1 MDIILGADSM
11 IGNHLQKL
19 LPQAVLINHK
29 THDLLSLDDCRKAF
43 SCRPENVYN
52 LSGFNGGL
60 PFNLAFPADIY
71 YQSTQMNL
79 NILKCCEEF
88 KVNKVI
94 SIISACSYP
103 DSGVHLEEDELL
115 RGHPNYT
122 VECHGFAKRVIYE
135 YSRQLYKQ
143 FRMKSISA
151 VLTNSYGPYDRFD
164 LQRTKVVGAA
174 VRKICEAELNNAPSI
189 TFFGTGTPVRELMYA
204 GDAAKALKTLIMNY
218 EDYLNP
224 INVGSD
230 QMTSIF
236 NLVEMIA
243 DIVGYKGEIKWD
255 TSKPDGQAFRKL
267 STDKM
272 KDYVRFEM
280 TPLAEGLRETIDY
293 YMSTGRFLNR

>member
-19 LPQAVLINHK
+19 LPDAVKITHK

-60 PFNLAFPADIY
+60 PFNLTFPADIY

-88 KVNKVI
+88 KVNKAI

-143 FRMKSISA
+143 YKVKSISA

-174 VRKICEAELNNAPSI
+174 VRKICDADLKGEGSI
-189 TFFGTGTPVRELMYA
+189 TFFGTGAPVRELMYA
-204 GDAAKALKTLIMNY
+204 GDAAKALKTLMLGY

-224 INVGSD
+224 VNIGSD
-230 QMTSIF
+230 QMISIF
-236 NLVEMIA
+236 DLVNLIT

-280 TPLAEGLRETIDY
+280 TPLADGLRETIDY